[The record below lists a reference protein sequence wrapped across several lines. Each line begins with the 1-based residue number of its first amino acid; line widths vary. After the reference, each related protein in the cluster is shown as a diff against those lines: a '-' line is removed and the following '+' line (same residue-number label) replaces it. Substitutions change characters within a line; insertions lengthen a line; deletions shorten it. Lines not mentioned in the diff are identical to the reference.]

1 MNLIFGHDRLSDIVE
16 SLVQWRSDF
25 QNGYR
30 VLKGCYG
37 IFLIYIFG
45 IQCDFCQKFTKNT
58 KILKIADFAL

>member
-25 QNGYR
+25 QNGSR

-37 IFLIYIFG
+37 IFLIYFFG
-45 IQCDFCQKFTKNT
+45 IQCDFMPKVAENT
-58 KILKIADFAL
+58 QILKIAKFAM